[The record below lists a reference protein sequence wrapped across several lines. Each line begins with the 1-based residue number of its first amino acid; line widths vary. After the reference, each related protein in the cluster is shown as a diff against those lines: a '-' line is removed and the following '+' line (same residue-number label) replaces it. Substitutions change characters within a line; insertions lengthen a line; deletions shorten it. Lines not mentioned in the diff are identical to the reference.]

1 MEHAVVEVVVYL
13 TSYPS
18 SIVTQ
23 AQAVHVQTLDCTLC
37 CAGLCHALNQHI
49 VSVHHCTAQLHAAC
63 QVNLGGV
70 NY

>member
-23 AQAVHVQTLDCTLC
+23 AQAVHVQTLDCT
-37 CAGLCHALNQHI
+37 ALDWT
-49 VSVHHCTAQLHAAC
+49 VSRS
-63 QVNLGGV
+63 
-70 NY
+70 

>member
-23 AQAVHVQTLDCTLC
+23 AQAVHVQTLDCT
-37 CAGLCHALNQHI
+37 ALDCVTLLI
-49 VSVHHCTAQLHAAC
+49 STLLVSTAAPPSCMLHAKSTLE
-63 QVNLGGV
+63 V
-70 NY
+70 